1 MKTIRLG
8 LSATLS
14 GNLSLQGIESFNGL
28 SLWAEFQNSLGGIYV
43 KGIGSNL
50 PVELVFFNDESNVEK
65 TAQITSRLINEENID
80 LLLGPYSS
88 SLSLASAKV
97 AEESGRVLWNYGGS
111 TDEILSDDY
120 SNTVTFITPAS
131 RYFEPYL
138 DFLKNMHTGD
148 LNIGVVYAEDS
159 GFSCRVAGGAVRF
172 CEENNISHK
181 IFTYKSGSDEFSAI
195 TDRIRKDSIKAVIGV
210 GRFQDDLT
218 FASYLGGFNACLPG
232 AGIEEFKI
240 KLGKDSEGF
249 CSVSQWE
256 PGINIVPDFGI
267 DSASFTE
274 LYSGRFGKIPDYI
287 PAQSFN
293 IGNILTHFIETIG
306 TVDEFRLRD
315 EIVNSGFN
323 TFYGNFSVGL
333 TNKTQ
338 AGHNTVATQWQNG
351 RKEII
356 YPPEH
361 ATSEYIWPL

>member
-43 KGIGSNL
+43 KDLESNL
-50 PVELVFFNDESNVEK
+50 PVELVFFNDESKAEK
-65 TAQITSRLINEENID
+65 AAQITSRLINEENID

-97 AEESGRVLWNYGGS
+97 AEKSGRVLWNYGGS
-111 TDEILSDDY
+111 TDDILSDNY
-120 SNTVTFITPAS
+120 RNTVTFITPAS
-131 RYFEPYL
+131 RYFDPYL
-138 DFLKNMHTGD
+138 NLLKNTHTDD
-148 LNIGVVYAEDS
+148 LNIAVVYAEDS
-159 GFSCRVAGGAVRF
+159 GFSRRVAGGAVRF

-181 IFTYKSGSDEFSAI
+181 IFTYKSGNDDFSAI
-195 TDRIRKDSIKAVIGV
+195 ADRIRKDSIVAVVGV

-218 FASYLGGFNACLPG
+218 FASYLKGLNACLPG

-249 CSVSQWE
+249 CSITQWE
-256 PGINIVPDFGI
+256 PAIKIVPDFGI
-267 DSASFTE
+267 DSAAFTE
-274 LYSGRFGKIPDYI
+274 LYSGRYGKIPDYV

-293 IGNILTHFIETIG
+293 IGNILTHFIETLG

-323 TFYGNFSVGL
+323 TFYGKFSLGL
-333 TNKTQ
+333 TNKSQ
-338 AGHNTVATQWQNG
+338 AGHKTVATQWQKG

-356 YPPEH
+356 YPPKH
-361 ATSEYIWPL
+361 ATSEYIEP